1 MDGSKIFVSQNK
13 MCLKNN
19 LKSHE
24 LSMGKWRSW
33 FSLVKRL
40 FVCDTKSNAKKKSK
54 RWRWVFWGFKP
65 KQYPKIAA
73 PERMIDEVRE
83 EQRKQVV
90 AVAIA
95 TAAAAEVAV
104 AAARAAAKVVQLTG
118 VPRSYQGY
126 EKWTRNW
133 AAIKIQA
140 AYRAHLARKA
150 LKALKGLVRL
160 QAMVRGRIVR
170 RRVIA
175 KLKYLPSIAK
185 TQSQVQQVRVLN
197 VSERC
202 KYGEKK
208 QLLSPRMELEERKTK
223 LRCKSQKNWNYSLF
237 PKEDIEALWLQ
248 KQEASV
254 KRESMKKYSFSH
266 RETGNDQNME
276 TLIPNKENGWWSNQL
291 DQRVESEACRGRELL
306 DLKSTVHSNLIAREM
321 MKQRNGPKLDS
332 VGELNSPYMLPRR
345 SFSHGKQK
353 SICDKNSSPNSPS
366 FPTYMAATE
375 SAKAKARSMST
386 PRQRMGIFD
395 TCNDLNSPHKL
406 RISS

>member
-1 MDGSKIFVSQNK
+1 

-24 LSMGKWRSW
+24 FSMGKKRSW

-54 RWRWVFWGFKP
+54 RWRWVLRGFKP

-104 AAARAAAKVVQLTG
+104 AAARAAAKVVQLTS

-170 RRVIA
+170 RRVIT
-175 KLKYLPSIAK
+175 KLKYLPSTAK
-185 TQSQVQQVRVLN
+185 TQSQVQQVRVPN

-223 LRCKSQKNWNYSLF
+223 
-237 PKEDIEALWLQ
+237 
-248 KQEASV
+248 
-254 KRESMKKYSFSH
+254 
-266 RETGNDQNME
+266 ETGNDQNME
-276 TLIPNKENGWWSNQL
+276 TLIPNKGNGWWSNQL
-291 DQRVESEACRGRELL
+291 DRRVESEACRGREQLN
-306 DLKSTVHSNLIAREM
+306 LKSTVHSNHIAREM

-353 SICDKNSSPNSPS
+353 SICDKNSLPNSPS